1 MSCYRKVRLWPVI
14 SLILLE
20 LTWLGLGLPRRN
32 LSLFLS
38 ALNGL
43 VGTAMMSLLLGV
55 LIGFELED
63 AAVVD
68 SANIVLAHDTIFRPE
83 QEIGGKPLEER
94 CTPAEKVHG
103 HSLTFVHSDQIIGV
117 EATFVATI
125 VL

>member
-1 MSCYRKVRLWPVI
+1 ML
-14 SLILLE
+14 LIDFLAVLAF
-20 LTWLGLGLPRRN
+20 WY
-32 LSLFLS
+32 LSLLLS

-43 VGTAMMSLLLGV
+43 VGTTMMSLLLLGV
-55 LIGFELED
+55 LISFELED
-63 AAVVD
+63 ATVVD
-68 SANIVLAHDTIFRPE
+68 SADIILAHDTIFRPE
-83 QEIGGKPLEER
+83 QEISGKPLEEG

>member
-1 MSCYRKVRLWPVI
+1 
-14 SLILLE
+14 LL
-20 LTWLGLGLPRRN
+20 
-32 LSLFLS
+32 LS

-68 SANIVLAHDTIFRPE
+68 SADIILAHDAIVRPE
-83 QEIGGKPLEER
+83 QEICSKPLEER
-94 CTPAEKVHG
+94 CTPTEKVHG
-103 HSLTFVHSDQIIGV
+103 HPLTFVHSDQIIGV